1 MDKKARVPKGL
12 NIEPKKKTNYLKT
25 MWHDAMFA
33 KYTKHKAEIAYLQF
47 KRDLKSGSANTRYN
61 SPTDLMD
68 FNRLSNTIG
77 FVTVA
82 IDKSARHPS
91 SNSLKQSE

>member
-1 MDKKARVPKGL
+1 MMQCLP
-12 NIEPKKKTNYLKT
+12 NIQNTE
-25 MWHDAMFA
+25 
-33 KYTKHKAEIAYLQF
+33 EIAYHQS
-47 KRDLKSGSANTRYN
+47 KRDLRSGSANTGYN
-61 SPTDLMD
+61 YATDLMD